1 MDKPFNQG
9 TDAQQGIPDAG
20 LSEFEKSAQGFIR
33 PYFDPDGTVT
43 SMDITPGSPFDVWVF
58 AEFNDAFVMS
68 GAEYKLLLPE
78 GVSILSSAQ
87 SDSVIVTLGK
97 PEVDFMVAFHCL
109 DGPKHWLMK
118 YICKA
123 DDDFQGGVI
132 KTVQGDNLKFLGF
145 VTCDV
150 SKTEVRATGG
160 WVKLGVQ

>member
-1 MDKPFNQG
+1 MEADVERL
-9 TDAQQGIPDAG
+9 AICVRAWRR
-20 LSEFEKSAQGFIR
+20 ARIR
-33 PYFDPDGTVT
+33 Y
-43 SMDITPGSPFDVWVF
+43 
-58 AEFNDAFVMS
+58 
-68 GAEYKLLLPE
+68 GALLLPE